1 MDTFDLKYI
10 RALIREERY
19 RLTQHA
25 EKEREA
31 DKITIR
37 EIEQALLSHP
47 CEIIEKYPNDPRGE
61 SCLILGFTQ
70 EQKPIHVVCGIQEE
84 GFLVIITVY
93 RPDPNLWTDYRKRR
107 E

>member
-1 MDTFDLKYI
+1 MEKLNLKYL
-10 RALIREERY
+10 RTLIREERY

-31 DKITIR
+31 DKITIK
-37 EIEQALLSHP
+37 EIEQAFLSQK

-61 SCLILGFTQ
+61 SCLILGFTK

-84 GFLVIITVY
+84 NFLIIITVY
-93 RPDPNLWTDYRKRR
+93 RPDPKLWTDYRKRK

>member
-1 MDTFDLKYI
+1 MDKLNLKYI
-10 RALIREERY
+10 KSLIREERY

-25 EKEREA
+25 ENEREA
-31 DKITIR
+31 DKITIS
-37 EIEQALLSHP
+37 EIEQALLSQP

-70 EQKPIHVVCGIQEE
+70 ELKPIHLVCGMQEE
-84 GFLVIITVY
+84 NFLIIITVY
-93 RPDPNLWTDYRKRR
+93 RPDPKLWINYRKRK